1 MFKLS
6 HNPGRH
12 LLRLAAVLL
21 LGFSG
26 TALADQHVVRFAYTG
41 KTDTAAY
48 NGVKLGLEE
57 ANLQGKFLGYKFAI
71 DVYSP
76 AQAGKLEPSKYV
88 AILSTLD
95 SSGLRALAARIHGVA
110 ILNLTDKD
118 DSLREEC
125 ITDMFH
131 IIPSNAMEKDAVMQ
145 WQKKHPDSRVRATA
159 WDPRFVKYA
168 GRDLNK
174 RYKAKYKIKMDEL
187 AWAGWAGA
195 RMVADV
201 IVRGTPAEPAQVLE
215 FLKTKLAFDGQK
227 GLDMS
232 FRVTG
237 QLRQPLLLV
246 ENGKLLNAEAPVRG
260 VVDPDDYD
268 SLGIAGCSK

>member
-1 MFKLS
+1 MLQHL
-6 HNPGRH
+6 HNALRYLP
-12 LLRLAAVLL
+12 RLAVASL
-21 LGFSG
+21 LGFAG
-26 TALADQHVVRFAYTG
+26 TALADQHLVRFAYTG
-41 KTDTAAY
+41 DVDTASY
-48 NGVKLGLEE
+48 NGVMLGLAE
-57 ANLQGKFLGYKFAI
+57 ANLQGKFLGYSFAI
-71 DVYSP
+71 DNYSP
-76 AQAGKLEPSKYV
+76 AQTGKLDPSKYV
-88 AILSTLD
+88 AILSSLD
-95 SSGLRALAARIHGVA
+95 SDGLRALAARVHGVA

-118 DSLREEC
+118 DALREDC
-125 ITDMFH
+125 IADMFH
-131 IIPSNAMEKDAVMQ
+131 IIPSHTMEKDAVMQ
-145 WQKKHPDSRVRATA
+145 WQKKHPDSQVQATA

-174 RYKAKYKIKMDEL
+174 RYTARYKKKMDEL

-195 RMVADV
+195 RMVTDV
-201 IVRGTPAEPAQVLE
+201 IVRGTPADPAQVLE

-246 ENGKLLNAEAPVRG
+246 ENGKLLNEEAPVRG

-268 SLGIAGCSK
+268 SLGITGCSK

>member
-1 MFKLS
+1 MLK
-6 HNPGRH
+6 HIHDADRH
-12 LLRLAAVLL
+12 LARLVVIFLFC
-21 LGFSG
+21 FSG
-26 TALADQHVVRFAYTG
+26 AALADQHVVRFAYAG

-48 NGVKLGLEE
+48 NGVKLGLAE
-57 ANLQGKFLGYKFAI
+57 ANLQGKFLGYSFAI
-71 DVYSP
+71 DAYSP
-76 AQAGKLEPSKYV
+76 AQAGKLDPTKYV

-95 SSGLRALAARIHGVA
+95 SNGLRALAARINGVA

-118 DSLREEC
+118 DALRKEC

-131 IIPSNAMEKDAVMQ
+131 IIPSHAMERDAVMQ

-174 RYKAKYKIKMDEL
+174 RYRAKYNKKMDEL

-201 IVRGTPAEPAQVLE
+201 IVRGTPAEPAQVLD

>member
-1 MFKLS
+1 MSKHIHNAIRYLPPLCLVFLLS
-6 HNPGRH
+6 
-12 LLRLAAVLL
+12 L
-21 LGFSG
+21 SG
-26 TALADQHVVRFAYTG
+26 AALADQHVVRFAYAG

-57 ANLQGKFLGYKFAI
+57 ANLQGKFLGYSFAI
-71 DVYSP
+71 DVYTP
-76 AQAGKLEPSKYV
+76 AQAGKLDPSKYV
-88 AILSTLD
+88 AILSSLD
-95 SSGLRALAARIHGVA
+95 SSGLRALAARVHGVA

-118 DSLREEC
+118 DALRKDC
-125 ITDMFH
+125 IADMFH
-131 IIPSNAMEKDAVMQ
+131 IIPSHAMERDAVMQ
-145 WQKKHPDSRVRATA
+145 WQKKHPDSQVRATA

-174 RYKAKYKIKMDEL
+174 RYKAKYKINMDEL

-201 IVRGTPAEPAQVLE
+201 IVRGTPAEPAKVLE